1 MKCFPKTVSIPT
13 GAVPK
18 VLSSI
23 YNYPLQLP
31 PYTGGELITKRFL
44 PLCKGELEGVVVDTG

>member
-31 PYTGGELITKRFL
+31 PYTGGELSTKRFL
-44 PLCKGELEGVVVDTG
+44 PLCKGELEGVVV

>member
-1 MKCFPKTVSIPT
+1 MYDFILNFKIKQNGLF
-13 GAVPK
+13 PK

-23 YNYPLQLP
+23 YKLPPPTP

-44 PLCKGELEGVVVDTG
+44 PLCKGELVGVVI